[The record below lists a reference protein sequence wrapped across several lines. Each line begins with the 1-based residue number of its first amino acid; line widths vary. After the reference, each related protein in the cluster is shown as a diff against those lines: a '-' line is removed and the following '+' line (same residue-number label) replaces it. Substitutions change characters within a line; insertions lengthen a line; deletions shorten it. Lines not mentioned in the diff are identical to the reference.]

1 MSHEFIG
8 ARETFGKNKNQE
20 KMQSLFEKKKT
31 KIVKLKNTF
40 STNCTQTRLFTCR
53 KIEKKLSFC
62 HVAKLKEKQEFL
74 LNLPVCVR
82 RWQCK
87 SEDRG
92 KDELQKSH
100 LYGFSP
106 V

>member
-20 KMQSLFEKKKT
+20 KMQSLFEKKT
-31 KIVKLKNTF
+31 KIVKLKITF
-40 STNCTQTRLFTCR
+40 STNSTQTRLFTCR

-74 LNLPVCVR
+74 LN
-82 RWQCK
+82 
-87 SEDRG
+87 
-92 KDELQKSH
+92 
-100 LYGFSP
+100 
-106 V
+106 